1 MAAVRA
7 NITEDTAARQ
17 GYVEGVLALKAE
29 GTGVMSDSLGVSGP
43 ARELSTYDLF
53 VVWHHWAMSVFT
65 PPDEG
70 DRNAAHRGPVFL
82 PWHRFM
88 LIFLEAQFQRV
99 LGNADF
105 GLPYWSWSDDGEL
118 PLAGQPDAPVWA
130 DDCMGGD
137 GDPAQGFVVTS
148 GPFSATSPFE
158 VAVTADSNGLL
169 RTVARP
175 LRRRFNVGLG
185 LPPKAELAAALADD
199 DYDEDPWSAEVVSFR
214 NQLEGWVPSETQPN
228 LHNRVHVWVGGD
240 MLPSSSP
247 NDPVFYLN
255 HCNVDRAWSA
265 WLEEAD
271 EPLYLPDQAAPDD
284 LFRHRIDDPM
294 FSIFTAEE
302 DDRWTPRRMLDVS
315 DTYSY
320 DDLSLG

>member
-7 NITEDTAARQ
+7 NIVENAAARQ
-17 GYVEGVLALKAE
+17 AYVDGVLALKAE
-29 GTGVMSDSLGVSGP
+29 GTGVMSDSIGIGGP
-43 ARELSTYDLF
+43 PRELSTYDLF

-65 PPDEG
+65 PPDQG

-88 LIFLEAQFQRV
+88 LIFLEAQLQRV
-99 LGNADF
+99 LGDSDF

-118 PLAGQPDAPVWA
+118 PLAGQPEAPVWD

-148 GPFSATSPFE
+148 GPFSADSAFQ
-158 VAVTADSNGLL
+158 VVVTADSNGVL
-169 RTVARP
+169 RTVSRP
-175 LRRRFNVGLG
+175 LRRRFNVPLG
-185 LPPKAELAAALADD
+185 LPPETELQAALADAG
-199 DYDEDPWSAEVVSFR
+199 YDEEPWNAETVSFR
-214 NQLEGWVPSETQPN
+214 NLLEGWVPSETQPH

-255 HCNVDRAWSA
+255 HCNVDRVWSA
-265 WLEEAD
+265 WLEDAA
-271 EPLYLPDQAAPDD
+271 EPLYLPDQLAPDE

-294 FSIFTAEE
+294 FSIFTA
-302 DDRWTPRRMLDVS
+302 DDDTRWTPRRMLDVS
-315 DTYSY
+315 ETYTY
-320 DDLSLG
+320 DNL